1 MLYIIDEKIM
11 GIGHKIMADIALVVA
26 AMVVK
31 RYMKKR
37 EEEEKRRRET
47 DRQT

>member
-1 MLYIIDEKIM
+1 M
-11 GIGHKIMADIALVVA
+11 GIGRKILAGIALVVA

-37 EEEEKRRRET
+37 KEEKGRRET
-47 DRQT
+47 DGQI

>member
-1 MLYIIDEKIM
+1 M
-11 GIGHKIMADIALVVA
+11 GIGHKILAGIALIVV

-37 EEEEKRRRET
+37 EEGEKGRRET
-47 DRQT
+47 DGQI

>member
-1 MLYIIDEKIM
+1 M
-11 GIGHKIMADIALVVA
+11 GIGRKILAGIALVVA

-37 EEEEKRRRET
+37 EEGEKGRRET
-47 DRQT
+47 DGQI

>member
-1 MLYIIDEKIM
+1 M
-11 GIGHKIMADIALVVA
+11 GIGRQIMAGIALVVA

-37 EEEEKRRRET
+37 EEGEKGR
-47 DRQT
+47 

>member
-1 MLYIIDEKIM
+1 M
-11 GIGHKIMADIALVVA
+11 GIGRKIMAGIALVVA

-37 EEEEKRRRET
+37 EEEEKRRREPT
-47 DRQT
+47 DRHELMISY